1 MKVTTLIASPL
12 KNGNGELMVNEIIK
26 GIKENND
33 IKITNYYLEDL
44 NIEPCHSCGHCGDG
58 IDCKIK
64 DDGSEIIDNL
74 LNTDLL
80 IFSSPIYFG
89 QMSAQGKTFID
100 RWYSIF
106 TNPQKE
112 FKGKAILVFASM
124 QSEGFYNPYIEL
136 TKTNTFQFMG
146 WDVINTLSAGEVI
159 MPGDVNNQVEKLK
172 EAYEAG
178 KAL

>member
-1 MKVTTLIASPL
+1 
-12 KNGNGELMVNEIIK
+12 
-26 GIKENND
+26 
-33 IKITNYYLEDL
+33 
-44 NIEPCHSCGHCGDG
+44 
-58 IDCKIK
+58 
-64 DDGSEIIDNL
+64 
-74 LNTDLL
+74 
-80 IFSSPIYFG
+80 
-89 QMSAQGKTFID
+89 MSAQGKTFID